1 MYFQCWDRSF
11 GIKCCYPLCALWHQ
25 SRKDTVAVLQ
35 WKYFGFV
42 CIYETFLPSLCT
54 YLPDHR
60 DAVYQLSLCS
70 LSVQG
75 SNANFGISLMT
86 DGINAISG
94 LSSVALTGFPCL
106 SDSCVVEAE
115 PVDVAVEWRVWDPV
129 AMSCCLSLHGVGLGS
144 AVDVLVSELGNGVTS
159 GCPWISHPSAIAFC
173 FHNPWGWDRP
183 RLQPHGLMLGCKPAS
198 SAFCFWGLM
207 TGKMHFWEGLIQ
219 MVWEGGAACA
229 WCGSESV
236 QSHLVFQLLCQ
247 RRFFEVL
254 IWM

>member
-42 CIYETFLPSLCT
+42 WIYETFLPSLCT

-75 SNANFGISLMT
+75 SNANFGVSLMT

-106 SDSCVVEAE
+106 SDSCAVEAE
-115 PVDVAVEWRVWDPV
+115 PVDVAELVEWQGFGIQLQCLAVCPCMVWDWAV
-129 AMSCCLSLHGVGLGS
+129 QGMFWCLS
-144 AVDVLVSELGNGVTS
+144 
-159 GCPWISHPSAIAFC
+159 
-173 FHNPWGWDRP
+173 
-183 RLQPHGLMLGCKPAS
+183 
-198 SAFCFWGLM
+198 
-207 TGKMHFWEGLIQ
+207 
-219 MVWEGGAACA
+219 
-229 WCGSESV
+229 
-236 QSHLVFQLLCQ
+236 
-247 RRFFEVL
+247 
-254 IWM
+254 